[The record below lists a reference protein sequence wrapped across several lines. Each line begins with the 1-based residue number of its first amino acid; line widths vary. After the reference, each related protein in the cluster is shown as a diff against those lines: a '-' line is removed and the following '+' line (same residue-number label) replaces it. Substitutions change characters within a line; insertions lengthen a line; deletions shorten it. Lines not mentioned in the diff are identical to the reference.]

1 MYFKVSG
8 RHNPHTNNWIKEN
21 SAVCEVTGYFEGRKQ
36 GSKLAKFGRS
46 KEKRS
51 DARLVVAALVIVMC
65 IYDALKYKYAPF
77 IRKKSVVPKP
87 QTLKNEVVENYKFM
101 NG

>member
-1 MYFKVSG
+1 LLQVG
-8 RHNPHTNNWIKEN
+8 
-21 SAVCEVTGYFEGRKQ
+21 
-36 GSKLAKFGRS
+36 
-46 KEKRS
+46 
-51 DARLVVAALVIVMC
+51 
-65 IYDALKYKYAPF
+65 LKYKYAPF